1 MTVTVYNSS
10 PASTILIRGGQLID
24 YSCIEESCKYI
35 HTVKASSLKHI
46 LLKLSCI
53 FPKSNTTKLWESQL
67 NIYPGKFKWIL

>member
-24 YSCIEESCKYI
+24 YSCIEEPCKYI

-46 LLKLSCI
+46 LLKLSCVNYL
-53 FPKSNTTKLWESQL
+53 S
-67 NIYPGKFKWIL
+67 